1 MDRFGKTREDKDK
14 KREPVYMI
22 GAVSRMFNI
31 HPQTLRLYEREGLLT
46 PSRTEGKTRLYSQ
59 EDIEK
64 LEFIL
69 FLTRELGVNLAGV
82 DAILRMREQ
91 MNELQKQMEYLLE
104 FIQEEIKKRYSEDLE
119 SQKNALIK
127 ISKVGLTKVDDYI
140 YNKYRKEQP

>member
-1 MDRFGKTREDKDK
+1 MKRDNNRK
-14 KREPVYMI
+14 KEPVYMI

-82 DAILRMREQ
+82 DAILRMKEQ
-91 MNELQKQMEYLLE
+91 MEQMQKQIEYLLE
-104 FIQEEIKKRYSEDLE
+104 FIQEEIKRRYAEDLE
-119 SQKNALIK
+119 AQQNALVRIP
-127 ISKVGLTKVDDYI
+127 KVEITKLEEYM
-140 YNKYRKEQP
+140 YNKYRKNEK

>member
-1 MDRFGKTREDKDK
+1 MKRDDNRK
-14 KREPVYMI
+14 KEPVYMI

-82 DAILRMREQ
+82 DAILRMKEQ
-91 MNELQKQMEYLLE
+91 MEQMQKQIEYLLE
-104 FIQEEIKKRYSEDLE
+104 FIQEEIKRRYAEDLE
-119 SQKNALIK
+119 AQQNALVRIP
-127 ISKVGLTKVDDYI
+127 KVEITKLEEYM
-140 YNKYRKEQP
+140 YNKYRKNEK

>member
-1 MDRFGKTREDKDK
+1 MKKDK
-14 KREPVYMI
+14 KRKKEPLYMI

-91 MNELQKQMEYLLE
+91 MMQMQKQIEYLLE
-104 FIQEEIKKRYSEDLE
+104 YIQEEIKRRYAE
-119 SQKNALIK
+119 SVEEQKNALMRIP
-127 ISKVGLTKVDDYI
+127 KVEITRVEEYM
-140 YNKYRKEQP
+140 YNRYRKEQEGE

>member
-1 MDRFGKTREDKDK
+1 MRKDK
-14 KREPVYMI
+14 KGKKEPLYMI

-82 DAILRMREQ
+82 DAILRMKEQ
-91 MNELQKQMEYLLE
+91 MEQMQKQIEYLLE
-104 FIQEEIKKRYSEDLE
+104 YIQEEIKRRYTGNIEE
-119 SQKNALIK
+119 QRNALMRIP
-127 ISKVGLTKVDDYI
+127 KVEITRLEEYM
-140 YNKYRKEQP
+140 YNRYKKDED

>member
-1 MDRFGKTREDKDK
+1 MK
-14 KREPVYMI
+14 KNTKNKKEPLYMI

-46 PSRTEGKTRLYSQ
+46 PSRTEGRTRLYSQ

-91 MNELQKQMEYLLE
+91 MMQMQKQIEYLLE
-104 FIQEEIKKRYSEDLE
+104 FIQEEIRRRYAE
-119 SQKNALIK
+119 SAEEQQNALMRIP
-127 ISKVGLTKVDDYI
+127 KVEITRIEEYM
-140 YNKYRKEQP
+140 YNRYRKEEEGE

>member
-1 MDRFGKTREDKDK
+1 MKRENNRK
-14 KREPVYMI
+14 KEPVYMI

-82 DAILRMREQ
+82 DAILRMKEQ
-91 MNELQKQMEYLLE
+91 MEQMQKQIEYLLE
-104 FIQEEIKKRYSEDLE
+104 FIQEEIKRRYAEDLE
-119 SQKNALIK
+119 AQQNALVK
-127 ISKVGLTKVDDYI
+127 IPKVEITKLEEYM
-140 YNKYRKEQP
+140 YNRYRKNEDK

>member
-1 MDRFGKTREDKDK
+1 MKRDNNRK
-14 KREPVYMI
+14 KEPVYMI

-82 DAILRMREQ
+82 DAILRMKEQ
-91 MNELQKQMEYLLE
+91 MEQMQKQIEYLLE
-104 FIQEEIKKRYSEDLE
+104 FIQEEIKRRYAEDLE
-119 SQKNALIK
+119 AQQNALVRIP
-127 ISKVGLTKVDDYI
+127 KVEITKLEEYM
-140 YNKYRKEQP
+140 YNKYRKNEEK

>member
-1 MDRFGKTREDKDK
+1 MKKNNDRK
-14 KREPVYMI
+14 KEPVYMI

-82 DAILRMREQ
+82 DAILRMKEQ
-91 MNELQKQMEYLLE
+91 MEQMQKQIEYLLE
-104 FIQEEIKKRYSEDLE
+104 FIQEEIKRRYAEDIE
-119 SQKNALIK
+119 AQQNALVRIP
-127 ISKVGLTKVDDYI
+127 KVEITKLEEYM
-140 YNKYRKEQP
+140 YNKYRKNEE

>member
-1 MDRFGKTREDKDK
+1 MKKGKKNK
-14 KREPVYMI
+14 KEPLYMI

-91 MNELQKQMEYLLE
+91 MIQMQKQIEYLLE
-104 FIQEEIKKRYSEDLE
+104 YIQEEIKRRYAE
-119 SQKNALIK
+119 SYEEQQNALMRMPK
-127 ISKVGLTKVDDYI
+127 IEITKIEEYM
-140 YNKYRKEQP
+140 YNKFRKEQEGE

>member
-1 MDRFGKTREDKDK
+1 MKKNNDRK
-14 KREPVYMI
+14 KEPVYMI

-82 DAILRMREQ
+82 DAILRMKEQ
-91 MNELQKQMEYLLE
+91 MEQMQKQIEYLLE
-104 FIQEEIKKRYSEDLE
+104 YIQEEIKRRYAEDLE
-119 SQKNALIK
+119 EQQNALVRIP
-127 ISKVGLTKVDDYI
+127 KVEITRLEEYM
-140 YNKYRKEQP
+140 YNKYRKK

>member
-1 MDRFGKTREDKDK
+1 MKRRKGDKYSK
-14 KREPVYMI
+14 KEPLYMI

-69 FLTRELGVNLAGV
+69 FL
-82 DAILRMREQ
+82 I
-91 MNELQKQMEYLLE
+91 
-104 FIQEEIKKRYSEDLE
+104 IHEEIQKKYEGDIE
-119 SQKNALIK
+119 KQKNALVRIP
-127 ISKVGLTKVDDYI
+127 KVELIRVDEYM
-140 YNKYRKEQP
+140 YNRYRNELEE

>member
-1 MDRFGKTREDKDK
+1 MKKGKNK
-14 KREPVYMI
+14 KEPLYMI

-91 MNELQKQMEYLLE
+91 MEQMQKQIEYLLE
-104 FIQEEIKKRYSEDLE
+104 FVREEIMKRYADNPSE
-119 SQKNALIK
+119 QKNALMRIPKVKLIK
-127 ISKVGLTKVDDYI
+127 LEEYI
-140 YNKYRKEQP
+140 YTNYKKENGEDI

>member
-1 MDRFGKTREDKDK
+1 MKDK
-14 KREPVYMI
+14 NKKKEPLYMI

-69 FLTRELGVNLAGV
+69 FLTRELGINLAGV

-91 MNELQKQMEYLLE
+91 MQQMQQQIEYLLNY
-104 FIQEEIKKRYSEDLE
+104 IQEDIKRRYAEDLQGQE
-119 SQKNALIK
+119 QALVRMPK
-127 ISKVGLTKVDDYI
+127 IQIMKLEDYMYKI
-140 YNKYRKEQP
+140 YKKDKEKE

>member
-1 MDRFGKTREDKDK
+1 MKKDK
-14 KREPVYMI
+14 KNKKEPLYMI

-46 PSRTEGKTRLYSQ
+46 PSRTEGRTRLYSQ

-82 DAILRMREQ
+82 DTILRMREQ
-91 MNELQKQMEYLLE
+91 MIQMQKQIEYLLE
-104 FIQEEIKKRYSEDLE
+104 FIQEEIRRRYAESLE
-119 SQKNALIK
+119 EQQNALMRIP
-127 ISKVGLTKVDDYI
+127 KVEITKVEEYI
-140 YNKYRKEQP
+140 YNKYRKDQEGD

>member
-1 MDRFGKTREDKDK
+1 MGKDK
-14 KREPVYMI
+14 KKEPLYMI

-82 DAILRMREQ
+82 DAILRMRQQ
-91 MNELQKQMEYLLE
+91 MQEMQMQIEYLLNY
-104 FIQEEIKKRYSEDLE
+104 IQEEIKKRYAEDIE
-119 SQKNALIK
+119 EQKQALVKMPK
-127 ISKVGLTKVDDYI
+127 IQITKIDEYM
-140 YNKYRKEQP
+140 YNTYKKKKEE

>member
-1 MDRFGKTREDKDK
+1 MDRFGKKREENSK
-14 KREPVYMI
+14 KREPLYMI

-91 MNELQKQMEYLLE
+91 MNELQRQVEYLLE
-104 FIQEEIKKRYSEDLE
+104 FIQEEMKKRYSEDLE

-140 YNKYRKEQP
+140 YNKYKKE

>member
-1 MDRFGKTREDKDK
+1 MK
-14 KREPVYMI
+14 KSKKSKKEPLYMI

-91 MNELQKQMEYLLE
+91 MMQMQKQIEYLLE
-104 FIQEEIKKRYSEDLE
+104 YIQEEIKRRYAENIE
-119 SQKNALIK
+119 EQQNALMRIP
-127 ISKVGLTKVDDYI
+127 KVEITRIEEYM
-140 YNKYRKEQP
+140 YNNYRKEEEGE

>member
-1 MDRFGKTREDKDK
+1 MRKRKEEKYSK
-14 KREPVYMI
+14 KEPIYMI

-82 DAILRMREQ
+82 DAILRMKEQ
-91 MNELQKQMEYLLE
+91 IEQLQTQIDYLLN
-104 FIQEEIKKRYSEDLE
+104 FIQEELQKKYEGDTE
-119 SQKNALIK
+119 KQKNALVK
-127 ISKVGLTKVDDYI
+127 LSKVELIKVDEYM
-140 YNKYRKEQP
+140 YNKYRAKDQEE

>member
-1 MDRFGKTREDKDK
+1 MK
-14 KREPVYMI
+14 KSKKSKKEPLYMI

-91 MNELQKQMEYLLE
+91 MMQMQKQIEYLLE
-104 FIQEEIKKRYSEDLE
+104 FIHEEIKRRYAESSEE
-119 SQKNALIK
+119 QQNALMRIP
-127 ISKVGLTKVDDYI
+127 KVEITRIDDYI
-140 YNKYRKEQP
+140 YNRYRKEEEEE

>member
-1 MDRFGKTREDKDK
+1 MRKRKDEKYSK
-14 KREPVYMI
+14 KEPIYMI

-82 DAILRMREQ
+82 DAILRMKEQ
-91 MNELQKQMEYLLE
+91 IEQLQKQIEYLLN
-104 FIQEEIKKRYSEDLE
+104 FIQEELQKKYEGDTE
-119 SQKNALIK
+119 KQKNALVK
-127 ISKVGLTKVDDYI
+127 LSKVELIKVDEYM
-140 YNKYRKEQP
+140 YNKYRNKEEQE

>member
-1 MDRFGKTREDKDK
+1 MSKDK
-14 KREPVYMI
+14 KKEPLYMI

-82 DAILRMREQ
+82 DAILRMRQQ
-91 MNELQKQMEYLLE
+91 MQEMQMQIEYLLNY
-104 FIQEEIKKRYSEDLE
+104 IQEEIMKRYAEDAE
-119 SQKNALIK
+119 EQKKALVRMPK
-127 ISKVGLTKVDDYI
+127 IEITKVEEYM
-140 YNKYRKEQP
+140 YNTYKKDKEE